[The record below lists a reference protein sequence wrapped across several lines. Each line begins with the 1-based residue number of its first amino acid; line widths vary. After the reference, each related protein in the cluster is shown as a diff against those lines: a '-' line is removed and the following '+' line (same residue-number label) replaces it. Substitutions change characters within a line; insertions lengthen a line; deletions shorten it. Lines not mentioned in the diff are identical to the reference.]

1 MPPSSNPLL
10 AHTSET
16 LFAEAQ
22 RYIPGGVNSP
32 VRAFRAVGGT
42 PRFIARALGSKIY
55 DIDGREYIDFV
66 ASWGPMILGHAHP
79 QVVQAVQRA
88 AERGTSY
95 GAPTEGEVILAGMIC
110 DAFPS
115 IDLVRLV
122 SSGTEAAMS
131 AIRVARGYTKRD
143 LIVKFDGCYHGHSDG
158 LLVQAGSGATTFGI
172 PNSSGVPASYTQQTL
187 SLPFN
192 SLAAVREAFDR
203 YAGRIAAVVL
213 EPIPGNMGVILP
225 ASGYLQGL
233 RELTAQDGALLVFDE
248 IITGFRV
255 SYGGAQ
261 HLYGVTPDL
270 TILGKII
277 GGGLPVGAFG
287 GRCDIMEQIAPL
299 GPVYQAGTLSGNP
312 LAVTAG
318 IETLRLL
325 RQPGVYES
333 LETKTRQLCEGM
345 QDGAT
350 RAGVPIYAT
359 RVGSMFCTFFS
370 DEPVTD
376 YASARASDTAR
387 FRRYFHALLAAG
399 IYVAPSQFEAGFIS
413 TAHSDGEIERTIE
426 ASHRA
431 FQAAAGDDVAPT

>member
-1 MPPSSNPLL
+1 MRQSSNPPL
-10 AHTSET
+10 ARTSGT
-16 LFAEAQ
+16 LFEEAQ

-42 PRFIARALGSKIY
+42 PPFIARAAGSKLY
-55 DIDGREYIDFV
+55 DVDGREYIDYV

-79 QVVQAVQRA
+79 QVVRALHQA
-88 AERGTSY
+88 AEHGTSY

-110 DAFPS
+110 EAFPS

-158 LLVQAGSGATTFGI
+158 LLVQAGSGATTLGI
-172 PNSSGVPASYTQQTL
+172 PNSGGVPSSYTQQTL

-192 SLAAVREAFDR
+192 NLAAVREAFDR
-203 YAGRIAAVVL
+203 YHRRIAAVVL
-213 EPIPGNMGVILP
+213 EPIPGNMGVVLP
-225 ASGYLQGL
+225 ASGFLQGL
-233 RELTAQDGALLVFDE
+233 RELTSQDEALLVFDE
-248 IITGFRV
+248 VITCFRV
-255 SYGGAQ
+255 LYGGAQ

-287 GRCDIMEQIAPL
+287 GRRDIMEQIAPL

-325 RQPGVYES
+325 RQPDVYER
-333 LETKTRQLCEGM
+333 LEARARQLCDGV
-345 QDGAT
+345 QDAAK
-350 RAGVPIYAT
+350 RAGVSVYTT
-359 RVGSMFCTFFS
+359 RIGSMFCTFFTDQS
-370 DEPVTD
+370 VTD
-376 YASARASDTAR
+376 YASTSFADTAQ
-387 FRRYFHALLAAG
+387 FRRYFHALIDAG
-399 IYVAPSQFEAGFIS
+399 IYVAPSQFEAGFVS
-413 TAHSDGEIERTIE
+413 TAHTDDDIKRTIE
-426 ASHRA
+426 VSYQA
-431 FQAAAGDDVAPT
+431 FQAAAKG

>member
-1 MPPSSNPLL
+1 MTQTSNPPL

-16 LFAEAQ
+16 LFEEAL

-42 PRFIARALGSKIY
+42 PRFIARAAGSKLY
-55 DIDGREYIDFV
+55 DVDGREYIDYV

-79 QVVQAVQRA
+79 QVVRALHQA

-95 GAPTEGEVILAGMIC
+95 GAPTEGEVTLASMIC
-110 DAFPS
+110 EAFPS

-158 LLVQAGSGATTFGI
+158 LLVQAGSGAATLGI
-172 PNSSGVPASYTQQTL
+172 PNSSGVPSSYTQQTL

-192 SLAAVREAFDR
+192 NLDTVREAFDR
-203 YAGRIAAVVL
+203 YHGRIAAVVL
-213 EPIPGNMGVILP
+213 EPIPGNMGVVLP
-225 ASGYLQGL
+225 ASGFLQGL
-233 RELTAQDGALLVFDE
+233 RELTSQGGALLVFDE
-248 IITGFRV
+248 VITGFRV
-255 SYGGAQ
+255 LYGGAQ
-261 HLYGVTPDL
+261 HLYSVTPDL

-287 GRCDIMEQIAPL
+287 GRRDIMEQIAPL
-299 GPVYQAGTLSGNP
+299 GQVYQAGTLSGNP

-325 RQPGVYES
+325 HQPEVYKR
-333 LETKTRQLCEGM
+333 LEARARQLCDGM
-345 QDGAT
+345 QDAAK
-350 RAGVPIYAT
+350 RVGVPVYAT
-359 RVGSMFCTFFS
+359 RVGSMFCTFFTDHS
-370 DEPVTD
+370 VTD
-376 YASARASDTAR
+376 YASTSFADTSQ
-387 FRRYFHALLAAG
+387 FRRYFHALLDAG
-399 IYVAPSQFEAGFIS
+399 VYVAPSQFEAGFVS
-413 TAHSDGEIERTIE
+413 MAHTDDDIERTIE
-426 ASHRA
+426 ASHQA
-431 FQAAAGDDVAPT
+431 FQAAAQG